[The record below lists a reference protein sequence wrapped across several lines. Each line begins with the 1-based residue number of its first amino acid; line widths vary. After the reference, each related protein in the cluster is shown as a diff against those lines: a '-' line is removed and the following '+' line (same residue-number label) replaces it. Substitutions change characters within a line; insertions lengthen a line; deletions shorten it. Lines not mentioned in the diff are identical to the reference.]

1 MNSCKKTTEAVK
13 NFVLYLYSFSWLYH
27 ENMNRF
33 SITIIFAS
41 GFVFAI
47 SINFLSEYFNIKC
60 IDAPDFSPKKFFSPL
75 PDESLQATDEGTLVL
90 HKPDSER
97 DVKSAEASSSE
108 AVGSLHA
115 ALEMKKAGKHDKALK
130 LFKHAM
136 ALAPK
141 HPDILNHYGEFLEET
156 QKDIVAAD
164 QLYFRALA
172 YSPRHSGALANRER
186 TARIVEEIDRGTL
199 RRIDSKRDRL
209 SAIPDSN
216 AAFRRAKKEA
226 YFQHIYH
233 TVGIEGNTM
242 TLSQTRSVVE
252 TRMAVAGKSI
262 MEHNE
267 ILGLDAALKYIN
279 ATLVNRLGAITVKDI
294 LEIHRRVMGF
304 VDPVESGSFR
314 RTQVYVGGHVPPGP
328 HEIQVLMEEFAQ
340 WLNSERAARMHP
352 IRYAALAHY
361 KLVHIHPFTDGNGR
375 TSRLLMN
382 TILMQAGYP
391 PVIILKQDRHK
402 YYRYLEM
409 ANYGDIRPFFR
420 FIAESAEQT
429 LDLFLWAT
437 SEYATEIPAIEQYH
451 HSRTIIID
459 DENND
464 FNNYEED

>member
-1 MNSCKKTTEAVK
+1 MKPLKRATVSLKRIAAHFFRLSGLNQ
-13 NFVLYLYSFSWLYH
+13 
-27 ENMNRF
+27 NMNKF
-33 SITIIFAS
+33 CISIVFVSGFIFALS
-41 GFVFAI
+41 V
-47 SINFLSEYFNIKC
+47 NF
-60 IDAPDFSPKKFFSPL
+60 FSVYLTIPYLEPVESSQKKVFSPL
-75 PDESLQATDEGTLVL
+75 PDESLQVFDEGTLGL
-90 HKPDSER
+90 IIHKPEPQEKQSNLDGN
-97 DVKSAEASSSE
+97 VSE
-108 AVGSLHA
+108 AISSLHA

-156 QKDIVAAD
+156 HKDVVQAD

-172 YSPRHSGALANRER
+172 YSPSHSGALANRER
-186 TARIVEEIDRGTL
+186 TARIVEEIDRETL
-199 RRIDSKRDRL
+199 RRIDNKRDRL
-209 SAIPDSN
+209 SSIPDSN

-242 TLSQTRSVVE
+242 TLSQTRSIVE

-279 ATLVNRLGAITVKDI
+279 ATLVNRLGGITIKDI
-294 LEIHRRVMGF
+294 LEIHKRVMGF
-304 VDPVESGSFR
+304 VDPVEGGSFR

-328 HEIQVLMEEFAQ
+328 HEIQLLMEEFSH

-420 FIAESAEQT
+420 FIGECAEHT
-429 LDLFLWAT
+429 LDLFLRAT
-437 SEYATEIPAIEQYH
+437 SEYATEIPALEQYEN
-451 HSRTIIID
+451 SRTIILDEDFDDPD
-459 DENND
+459 DE
-464 FNNYEED
+464 Y